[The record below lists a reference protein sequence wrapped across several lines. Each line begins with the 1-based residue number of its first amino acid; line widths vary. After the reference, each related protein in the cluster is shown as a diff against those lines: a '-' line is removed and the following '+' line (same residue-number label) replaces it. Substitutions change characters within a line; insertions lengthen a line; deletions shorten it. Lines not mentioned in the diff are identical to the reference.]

1 MAMLDALVA
10 RGEVDPQ
17 RLGVTGGSYGG
28 FMTNWVVSHTDRFRA
43 AVTQRSV
50 TNLMSMAGTCDFAF
64 DDHNYFDANAWDD
77 PGGYLRLS
85 PLSYAAQVR
94 TPLLILHSEGDLR
107 CPIEQA
113 EQWFAALKRLGCE
126 VEFVRFPREANHG
139 LSRTGPPDLRRERLN
154 RIVEWMDRYLQPSG
168 EG

>member
-1 MAMLDALVA
+1 
-10 RGEVDPQ
+10 E

-28 FMTNWVVSHTDRFRA
+28 YMTNWIVGHTERFKA

-50 TNLMSMAGTCDFAF
+50 TNLHSMAGTCDFTF
-64 DDHNYFDANAWDD
+64 DDHGYFDSNAWDA
-77 PGGYLRLS
+77 PAEFLRMS

-113 EQWFAALKRLGCE
+113 EQWFVALRRLGCE

-139 LSRTGPPDLRRERLN
+139 LSRTGPPDLRLERLN
-154 RIVEWMDRYLQPSG
+154 RIAAWMDRYLK
-168 EG
+168 E

>member
-1 MAMLDALVA
+1 
-10 RGEVDPQ
+10 
-17 RLGVTGGSYGG
+17 
-28 FMTNWVVSHTDRFRA
+28 
-43 AVTQRSV
+43 
-50 TNLMSMAGTCDFAF
+50 MAGTCDFAF

-77 PGGYLRLS
+77 PAGYLRLS
-85 PLSYAAQVR
+85 PLTYAAHVH

-139 LSRTGPPDLRRERLN
+139 LSRTGPPDLRLDRLN
-154 RIVEWMDRYLQPSG
+154 LIAEWMDRYLKAS
-168 EG
+168 E